1 MVDPTEPLAVI
12 VPSANPLQDTF
23 VADALTVTNIGSV
36 IVTEVVVVQSPL
48 ALPFVAVAVIKYV
61 PGAKMV

>member
-36 IVTEVVVVQSPL
+36 IVTEVVAVQNPSPL
-48 ALPFVAVAVIKYV
+48 PFGAVAT
-61 PGAKMV
+61 MV